1 LYALL
6 ICSFTFSGV
15 TSIVKY
21 APSAYGAG
29 NQNWMISQDESH
41 YLFFANNEG
50 LLNLTDPVG
59 NCIHRQTRQLRKSD
73 W

>member
-1 LYALL
+1 MFF
-6 ICSFTFSGV
+6 FTGV

-41 YLFFANNEG
+41 YFSLQTMKVCW
-50 LLNLTDPVG
+50 NLTDPVG
-59 NCIHRQTRQLRKSD
+59 NCIHHKRDNIALRKSD